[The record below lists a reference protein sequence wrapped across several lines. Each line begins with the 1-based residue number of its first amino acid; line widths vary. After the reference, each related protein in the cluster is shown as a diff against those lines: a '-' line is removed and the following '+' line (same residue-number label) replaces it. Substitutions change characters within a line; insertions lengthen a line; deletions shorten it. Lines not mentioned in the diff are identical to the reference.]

1 MGELVTPRREAPSPA
16 LVYLAQL
23 SPGAGRRSAAC
34 QLSNV
39 AEILTGSRDIGAID
53 WSLLDRTTVIAIVE
67 TLRRQGKAITTIN
80 HCLSILKRVSE
91 EAWNMNMMSSDTYQ
105 RIAKVRSMPG
115 SRAPAGRAPSREEV
129 RDAIERA
136 RKSTTLGSLRDAAVI
151 ATLAGTGLR
160 CFELAALRMEDF
172 DGKTLLVEGKGSRQ
186 ARQPISPAALEVL
199 EEYIALAANTGPL
212 FVRWRINDTPGKTP
226 LSTYGIALVLR
237 RWLNGATPHD
247 MRRAYATWL
256 AQDGH
261 QLPVVQRL
269 MRHASPTTTM
279 RYIRNEEELL
289 YASENLLF

>member
-91 EAWNMNMMSSDTYQ
+91 ESWDMGIVSTDTYR
-105 RIAKVRSMPG
+105 RISKVRALPG

-129 RDAIERA
+129 REAIERA
-136 RKSTTLGSLRDAAVI
+136 RQAPALMALRDAAVI

-160 CFELAALRMEDF
+160 CFELATLRMEHYA
-172 DGKTLLVEGKGSRQ
+172 GRHLLVEGKGGKQ
-186 ARQPISPAALEVL
+186 ARQPVSPAAAEIL
-199 EEYIALAANTGPL
+199 EEYIGQVANTGPL
-212 FVRWRINDTPGKTP
+212 FVRWRINDTPGVTP
-226 LSTYGIALVLR
+226 LSTAGIALVLD
-237 RWLNGATPHD
+237 RWLTDVTPHD
-247 MRRAYATWL
+247 LRRAYATWL
-256 AQDGH
+256 SQDGH
-261 QLPVVQRL
+261 QLPVIQRL
-269 MRHASPTTTM
+269 MRHSSPTTTM
-279 RYIRNEEELL
+279 RYVRNEEELL
-289 YASENLLF
+289 SASENLLF